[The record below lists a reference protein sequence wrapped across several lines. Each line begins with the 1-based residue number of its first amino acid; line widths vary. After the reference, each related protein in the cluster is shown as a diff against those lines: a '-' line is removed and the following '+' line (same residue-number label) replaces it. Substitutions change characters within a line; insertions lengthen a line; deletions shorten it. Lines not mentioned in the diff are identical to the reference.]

1 MRHLLAFLLLA
12 MAAPAVGRSASTIV
26 FAPSAALATEIP
38 DQSGL
43 GVGGSLAD
51 EMARYFEEGE
61 GGSPHG
67 RESSCASGSGAPL
80 RTGLSPSARS
90 RRDAFWPQVRDAAC
104 RHGLPPLLLDSLVI
118 AESMYDPAAT
128 SRVGAGG
135 LAQLMPG
142 TARLLGIVDRY
153 DPTQNLDGG
162 ARYLRQ
168 QLDRFPSLP
177 LALAAYNAGPGVVA
191 RLGRIP
197 QNGETPAYVSRILGL
212 FGDGNAAPDEA
223 PLLRRALLIR
233 WGEHAK

>member
-1 MRHLLAFLLLA
+1 MRHLLVFLLLA
-12 MAAPAVGRSASTIV
+12 MPAPAVGRSASTIV
-26 FAPSAALATEIP
+26 FSPVAAPALEMP
-38 DQSGL
+38 EQSRL
-43 GVGGSLAD
+43 GVAVSLAD

-61 GGSPHG
+61 GGSPHEG
-67 RESSCASGSGAPL
+67 ESSCSSGARPPL

-90 RRDAFWPQVRDAAC
+90 RREAFWPQVRDAAC

-153 DPTQNLDGG
+153 DPAQNLDGG
-162 ARYLRQ
+162 ARYLRE
-168 QLDRFPSLP
+168 QLDRFSSLP

-191 RLGRIP
+191 RVGRIP
-197 QNGETPAYVSRILGL
+197 QNGETPAYVSRILAL
-212 FGDGNAAPDEA
+212 FGDGEAAPGEA